1 MTSRPFLCSAV
12 LAFLLLAAAAP
23 GHSQEGRWELLG
35 PFGTEMSA
43 LTVAPSNSRVL
54 YAGTRDGK
62 VYRSAN
68 AGASWRDVTGDFP
81 PGRPVDDL
89 EVDPRNPA
97 KAYAVVC
104 DPEYYDKPAVGGLFR
119 TVNAGQ
125 SWELLDSLD
134 QCQVNDVA
142 INPRNPAKIVAGTV
156 FGLYQSTN
164 GGTSWRAHAGN
175 PRWSNV
181 TTVRFDPLTPG
192 TVYAIDSEAGFVR
205 STNGGAAWT
214 VRNSGLPDQRPPLIG
229 LTVSTGGP
237 RTLFLQTLSLH
248 DAPLYRSLD
257 GGLSW
262 SPAARGLG
270 GRMVNDMA
278 AGASPSRIYAAT
290 QDGLFISV
298 NQGRNWQAAAT
309 PLRFPKLLAV
319 PAGGAVIH
327 AADAQGLLKSTNRG
341 LTWEETNR
349 GLPPLWV
356 DGLTIAPANDDVLYA
371 SVGMHSLDGGATWS
385 RDGNAAQVL
394 AVHPQFPR
402 VALGSG
408 EGGIWKTRD
417 AAATWRKLATL
428 ECLTIRNIVI
438 DPQTPANL
446 YALGDFRIGC
456 APTPVC
462 GNLKSTDE
470 GVSWSCM
477 EDLPQ
482 NVSAFRIAPSQPSTL
497 YAFGGHPFQQIFK
510 TVNGGLSWEVVNDLG
525 QTFASGLSV
534 SSEDPDTLYA
544 VVDRV
549 LSRSTDG
556 GVTWSPLTGLPA
568 GPDFNVV
575 LAPSDASVLYAHSD
589 GTGFGRFLYRSTDAG
604 ASWAPLSQDG
614 LPSGGA
620 FQLLQ
625 GLRVSPTDP
634 EILFA
639 VTQGGIY
646 RLQGE

>member
-1 MTSRPFLCSAV
+1 MFSRPLLCTTVS
-12 LAFLLLAAAAP
+12 AFLFWAAAAP

-81 PGRPVDDL
+81 AGRPVDDL

-104 DPEYYDKPAVGGLFR
+104 DPEYHDKPAVGGLFR
-119 TVNAGQ
+119 TVDAGQ
-125 SWELLDSLD
+125 SWELLDSLG

-142 INPRNPAKIVAGTV
+142 IDPRNPAKIVAGTV

-175 PRWSNV
+175 PRWSDV
-181 TTVRFDPLTPG
+181 TTVSFDPLRPG
-192 TVYAIDSEAGFVR
+192 TIYAIDSEAGFVR

-214 VRNSGLPDQRPPLIG
+214 VRNSGLPDPRPPLTG
-229 LTVSTGGP
+229 LTVSTGEP
-237 RTLFLQTLSLH
+237 KTLFLQILSLH

-257 GGLSW
+257 GVTW

-270 GRMVNDMA
+270 GRTVDGMA
-278 AGASPSRIYAAT
+278 AGVSPSRVYAAT
-290 QDGLFISV
+290 RDGLFISA
-298 NQGRNWQAAAT
+298 NQGRSWQAAAT
-309 PLRFPKLLAV
+309 PLRFPKLLVV

-349 GLPPLWV
+349 GLPPLGV
-356 DGLTIAPANDDVLYA
+356 DDLIIAPANDDVLYA

-385 RDGNAAQVL
+385 REGNAAQVL

-402 VALGSG
+402 MAFGSNG
-408 EGGIWKTRD
+408 ESIWKTRD
-417 AAATWRKLATL
+417 AGVAWRKLSTL

-438 DPQTPANL
+438 DPQTPATL
-446 YALGDFRIGC
+446 YVLGDFSIGC
-456 APTPVC
+456 APLPVC
-462 GNLKSTDE
+462 GHLKSADQ
-470 GVSWSCM
+470 GVSWLCM

-497 YAFGGHPFQQIFK
+497 YAFGGYPFQQIFK
-510 TVNGGLSWEVVNDLG
+510 TVDGGFSWEVVKDLG

-534 SSEDPDTLYA
+534 SLEDPDTLYA
-544 VVDRV
+544 SLDRV
-549 LSRSTDG
+549 PSRSTDG
-556 GVTWSPLTGLPA
+556 GVTWSPLPGLPA
-568 GPDFNVV
+568 GPDFSIV
-575 LAPSDASVLYAHSD
+575 LAPSDPSILYAFSD
-589 GTGFGRFLYRSTDAG
+589 GTVFGRLLYRSTDAG
-604 ASWAPLSQDG
+604 ASWAPLSQNG
-614 LPSGGA
+614 LLSGG
-620 FQLLQ
+620 FFSLLW

-634 EILFA
+634 EVLFA
-639 VTQGGIY
+639 MTRGGIY
-646 RLQGE
+646 RFQGE